1 VHAAPWRDRLHT
13 VVFEADTRA
22 GQAFDLVLIVL
33 IAVSVLVVMLESVE
47 AVRAQH
53 GALLRTLE
61 MVITVL
67 FTVEYVV
74 RLAAVRRPWRY
85 ALSFFGIIDLLAVVA
100 GYAGLLGGTG
110 RLAGGQFLTTVRVL
124 RVLRVFRVLKLAEY
138 VGEAGVLTRALR
150 ASRYRIGVFVFST
163 VTIVVMV
170 GALMYVVEGPAH
182 GFTSIPRGMYWA
194 IVTLTT
200 VGYGDLAPRS
210 DLGQFLASLVMILGY
225 GIIAVPTGI
234 VTAELT
240 SERVAALGA
249 AGLRTQAC
257 PSCGLGAH
265 DPDARFCKACG
276 AAL

>member
-1 VHAAPWRDRLHT
+1 
-13 VVFEADTRA
+13 
-22 GQAFDLVLIVL
+22 
-33 IAVSVLVVMLESVE
+33 
-47 AVRAQH
+47 VRQ
-53 GALLRTLE
+53 
-61 MVITVL
+61 
-67 FTVEYVV
+67 
-74 RLAAVRRPWRY
+74 PWRY
-85 ALSFFGIIDLLAVVA
+85 ALSFFGIIDLVAVLA
-100 GYAGLLGGTG
+100 GYAGLLGGAG

-124 RVLRVFRVLKLAEY
+124 RVLRVFRVLKLVEY
-138 VGEAGVLTRALR
+138 VGEAGALARALR

-163 VTIVVMV
+163 VTIVVLV
-170 GALMYVVEGPAH
+170 GALMYVVEGPAR

-200 VGYGDLAPRS
+200 VGYGDLAPET

-240 SERVAALGA
+240 SERIAAGAGGA
-249 AGLRTQAC
+249 ARAAHRLTQAC

-265 DPDARFCKACG
+265 DDDARHCKRCG